1 LETDDDRKIEA
12 RLTRRALLWSVALAS
27 GGLIGLDRFNKLSP
41 KDANGLPSVFNATN
55 RFGESVAKAVLPP
68 GRGRDRNFVAG
79 QAVEPRNNYHGNT
92 PEIDLGAWRLDW
104 HGRKLS
110 LMDIKTLPEVTQV
123 TELKC
128 VEGWSTVVSW
138 TGVRFSDF
146 LKAFPDTRS
155 SAIEP
160 SYVALRS
167 EPEGYEDDWY
177 YVGIDLESMLNPQT
191 LLAYGMNGKPLT
203 PEHGAPL
210 RLAIPHKYGIKNI
223 KLITQIALASERPA
237 DYWAE
242 LGYDWYAGL

>member
-1 LETDDDRKIEA
+1 LETDDERKNEA
-12 RLTRRALLWSVALAS
+12 RLTRRALLWSAALVGA
-27 GGLIGLDRFNKLSP
+27 GLTGLTQFNKRAP
-41 KDANGLPSVFNATN
+41 KDANGLPSIFDSTN

-68 GRGRDRNFVAG
+68 SRGRDRIFAPG
-79 QAVEPRNNYHGNT
+79 QAVQPRNNYHGNT
-92 PEIDLGAWRLDW
+92 PEIDLDAWRLDW
-104 HGRKLS
+104 NGRKLS
-110 LMDIKTLPEVTQV
+110 LADLKTLPEITQV

-128 VEGWSTVVSW
+128 VEGWSAIVSW
-138 TGVRFSDF
+138 TGVRFADF

-155 SAIEP
+155 LPSEP

-177 YVGIDLESMLNPQT
+177 FVGIDLESMLNPQT

-203 PEHGAPL
+203 AEHGAPL

-223 KLITQIALASERPA
+223 KLITQMSLQETRPA

>member
-1 LETDDDRKIEA
+1 MHNLRNEPP
-12 RLTRRALLWSVALAS
+12 RLTRRALLWSAALVG
-27 GGLIGLDRFNKLSP
+27 GGLTGLTQFNKHAP
-41 KDANGLPSVFNATN
+41 KDANGLPTVFDATN
-55 RFGESVAKAVLPP
+55 RFGESVARAVLPP
-68 GRGRDRNFVAG
+68 GRGRDRSFGPG
-79 QAVEPRNNYHGNT
+79 QAVEPKNNFHGNT
-92 PEIDLGAWRLDW
+92 PEIDLDAWRLDW

-110 LMDIKTLPEVTQV
+110 LADLKTLPEVTQV

-146 LKAFPDTRS
+146 LKAFPDTRKTKK
-155 SAIEP
+155 EL

-177 YVGIDLESMLNPQT
+177 YVGIDMESMLNPQT